1 MAEREGIA
9 VDPVI
14 NEYIDRLRICGV
26 RPDHAW
32 AVVTSFMREGDREGL
47 ERYVKDCEVGFLCG

>member
-1 MAEREGIA
+1 M
-9 VDPVI
+9 DSVI
-14 NEYIDRLRICGV
+14 QEYINRLRLCGV

-32 AVVTSFMREGDREGL
+32 AVVVSFMREGNTDGL